1 MMRNKKLALVL
12 LPLLIH
18 TCHVLAST
26 SPALSSAIDS
36 AKIESRADSIKRMMR
51 DGVSLKEVVVSGS
64 SNKDLQMKNA
74 LNVVRANKQF
84 IEENFSGSLMQ
95 TLSRLPGVQAM
106 NVGSGESK
114 PVIRGLGFNRVL
126 VAENGI
132 KHESQQWGDDHG
144 LEVDQYAID
153 QAEVV
158 KGPAALT
165 YGSDAIGGVINLRSN
180 VIPTCRFGGGV
191 NLFARSN
198 NESIGSSLRLMGR
211 NGKFW
216 YKANATW
223 VDYADYQVPADSIE
237 YYSYWIKLK
246 DRRLRNTAGK
256 EMDGSLTLGYAGDGW
271 NSSFRLADVYT
282 KAGFFANA
290 HGLEVRLSDIDYD
303 HSRRDID
310 LPYHTVNHFMVANHT
325 DHSWASGTVEGNFAY
340 QNNRQRELA
349 EPVSHGYMP
358 IPSGT
363 LERSFT
369 KQTFSAQVKAMQQV
383 GERNDNPSSG
393 NGNPSSGNGN
403 EGVHQLQAGLNVEYQ
418 RNRRGGW
425 GFILPDFEQLTF
437 GAFAMDKWNLSDK
450 LSLTAGV
457 RFDHGKVRIHSYHDW
472 YKTPVTSSDSIYVE
486 RSANLERSFN
496 SFTWSVGVN
505 RMMGDWVLKLNVG
518 KSFRMPI
525 AKELGMDGVNYNI
538 FRYEKGNASL
548 KPEESYQVDAGI
560 VFEHGAWSMQLTPYL
575 NYFPNYIYLNP
586 TPQYK
591 EGLQLYYYTQAKV
604 MRWGFEASAS
614 WRILPCLQLDAEGEY
629 LYARQMSGE
638 KKGYTLPFSTPW
650 SGRAE
655 LRYLL
660 PSRGGSRSGDSSST
674 GAYSGGSS
682 SASSG
687 FIALEWQVVG
697 SQNRIVPPEEKT
709 KGHQLLNLSL
719 GKKFKLFH
727 TSQLELTLRAE
738 NLLGQRYYDHT
749 SYYRLIGV
757 PEPGRNFSAM
767 ISWTF

>member
-1 MMRNKKLALVL
+1 MMKNKKLVYIV
-12 LPLLIH
+12 LPLFINLFH
-18 TCHVLAST
+18 
-26 SPALSSAIDS
+26 ALTAS
-36 AKIESRADSIKRMMR
+36 AKAMSLPKDSVSISAQADSVKRMMR

-64 SNKDLQMKNA
+64 SNKEIQMKSA
-74 LNVVRANKQF
+74 LNVVRANQKF

-132 KHESQQWGDDHG
+132 KHEGQQWGDDHG
-144 LEVDQYAID
+144 LEIDQYAID
-153 QAEVV
+153 QAEVI
-158 KGPAALT
+158 KGPASLT
-165 YGSDAIGGVINLRSN
+165 YGSDAIGGVINLKSN
-180 VIPTCRFGGGV
+180 TMPLKKFAGQV
-191 NLFARSN
+191 NLFGRTN
-198 NESIGSSLRLMGR
+198 NESIGSSVRLTGR

-223 VDYADYQVPADSIE
+223 MDYADYKVPADSIE

-246 DRRLRNTAGK
+246 DQRLRNTAGR
-256 EMDGSLTLGYAGDGW
+256 EMDGNLMLGYAGDRW
-271 NSSFRLADVYT
+271 NTSFRIADVNA

-303 HSRRDID
+303 SSRRDID
-310 LPYHTVNHFMVANHT
+310 LPYHTVNHFWVSNHT
-325 DHSWASGTVEGNFAY
+325 DWNWADGMLESNFAY

-358 IPSGT
+358 IPTNT

-369 KQTFSAQVKAMQQV
+369 KQTFSANVKAMQQMGKHDLQV
-383 GERNDNPSSG
+383 GG
-393 NGNPSSGNGN
+393 
-403 EGVHQLQAGLNVEYQ
+403 NVEYQ
-418 RNRRGGW
+418 RNRQGGW

-437 GAFAMDKWNLSDK
+437 GVFAMDKWNLSDK
-450 LSLTAGV
+450 LSLTAGA
-457 RFDHGKVRIHSYHDW
+457 RFDRGSVRIHSYHDW
-472 YKTPVTSSDSIYVE
+472 YKTPLKASTFDSPMNGTVLQGDSTYME
-486 RSANLERSFN
+486 RSANLRRSYN

-505 RMMGDWVLKLNVG
+505 RMLGDWVLKLNVG

-538 FRYEKGNASL
+538 FRYEKGNTSL

-560 VFEHGAWSMQLTPYL
+560 VCEKGVLSMQLTPYL

-604 MRWGFEASAS
+604 LRWGFEASVS
-614 WRILPCLQLDAEGEY
+614 WKILPYLKLDADGEY
-629 LYARQMSGE
+629 LYARQLSGE
-638 KKGYTLPFSTPW
+638 KKGYGLPFSTPW
-650 SGRAE
+650 SARAE

-660 PSRGGSRSGDSSST
+660 P
-674 GAYSGGSS
+674 AQNP
-682 SASSG
+682 AKSG
-687 FIALEWQVVG
+687 FVALEWQVVG
-697 SQNRIVPPEEKT
+697 TQDIIVPPEEKT
-709 KGHQLLNLSL
+709 KGHQLLNASI
-719 GKKFKLFH
+719 GKKFKLGEN
-727 TSQLELTLRAE
+727 QLEITLRGE
-738 NLLGQRYYDHT
+738 NLLGKRYYDHT
-749 SYYRLIGV
+749 SYYRLMGV

-767 ISWTF
+767 VSWNF

>member
-1 MMRNKKLALVL
+1 MMKNKKLIYIV
-12 LPLLIH
+12 LPLFINLFH
-18 TCHVLAST
+18 
-26 SPALSSAIDS
+26 ALTAS
-36 AKIESRADSIKRMMR
+36 AKAMSLPKDSVRISAQADSVKRMMR

-64 SNKDLQMKNA
+64 SNKEIQMKSA
-74 LNVVRANKQF
+74 LNVVRANKKF

-132 KHESQQWGDDHG
+132 KHEGQQWGDDHG
-144 LEVDQYAID
+144 LEIDQYAID
-153 QAEVV
+153 QAEVI
-158 KGPAALT
+158 KGPASLT
-165 YGSDAIGGVINLRSN
+165 YGSDAIGGVINLKSN
-180 VIPTCRFGGGV
+180 TMPLKKFAGQV
-191 NLFARSN
+191 NLFGRTN
-198 NESIGSSLRLMGR
+198 NESIGSSVRLTGR

-223 VDYADYQVPADSIE
+223 MDYADYKVPADSIE

-246 DRRLRNTAGK
+246 DQRLRNTAGR
-256 EMDGSLTLGYAGDGW
+256 EMDGNLMLGYAGDRW
-271 NSSFRLADVYT
+271 NTSFRIADVNA

-303 HSRRDID
+303 SSRRDID
-310 LPYHTVNHFMVANHT
+310 LPYHTVNHFWVSNHT
-325 DHSWASGTVEGNFAY
+325 DWNWADGMLESNFAY

-358 IPSGT
+358 IPTNT

-369 KQTFSAQVKAMQQV
+369 KQTFSANVKAMQQM
-383 GERNDNPSSG
+383 GKHD
-393 NGNPSSGNGN
+393 
-403 EGVHQLQAGLNVEYQ
+403 LQAGGNVEYQ
-418 RNRRGGW
+418 RNRQGGW

-437 GAFAMDKWNLSDK
+437 GVFAMDKWNLSDK
-450 LSLTAGV
+450 LSLTAGA
-457 RFDHGKVRIHSYHDW
+457 RFDRGSVRIHSYHDW
-472 YKTPVTSSDSIYVE
+472 YKTPLKASTSDSPMDGTVLQGTVQQGDSTYME
-486 RSANLERSFN
+486 RSANLRRSYN

-505 RMMGDWVLKLNVG
+505 RMLGDWVLKLNVG

-538 FRYEKGNASL
+538 FRYEKGNTSL

-560 VFEHGAWSMQLTPYL
+560 VCEKGVLSMQLTPYL

-604 MRWGFEASAS
+604 LRWGFEASVS
-614 WRILPCLQLDAEGEY
+614 WKILPYLKLDADGEY
-629 LYARQMSGE
+629 LYARQLSGE
-638 KKGYTLPFSTPW
+638 KKGYGLPFSTPW
-650 SGRAE
+650 SARAE

-660 PSRGGSRSGDSSST
+660 PAQNPDK
-674 GAYSGGSS
+674 
-682 SASSG
+682 SG
-687 FIALEWQVVG
+687 FVALEWQVVG
-697 SQNRIVPPEEKT
+697 TQDIIVPPEEKT
-709 KGHQLLNLSL
+709 KGHQLLNASI
-719 GKKFKLFH
+719 GKKFKLGEN
-727 TSQLELTLRAE
+727 QLEITLRGE
-738 NLLGQRYYDHT
+738 NLLGKRYYDHT
-749 SYYRLIGV
+749 SYYRLMGV

-767 ISWTF
+767 VSWNF

>member
-1 MMRNKKLALVL
+1 MMKNKKLVYIVLSLFINLFHAL
-12 LPLLIH
+12 
-18 TCHVLAST
+18 TA
-26 SPALSSAIDS
+26 S
-36 AKIESRADSIKRMMR
+36 AKAMSLPKDSVRISAQADSVKRMMR

-64 SNKDLQMKNA
+64 SNKEIQMKSA
-74 LNVVRANKQF
+74 LNVMRANQKF

-132 KHESQQWGDDHG
+132 KHEGQQWGDDHG
-144 LEVDQYAID
+144 LEIDQYAID
-153 QAEVV
+153 QAEVI
-158 KGPAALT
+158 KGPASLT
-165 YGSDAIGGVINLRSN
+165 YGSDAIGGVINLKSN
-180 VIPTCRFGGGV
+180 TMPLKKFAGQV
-191 NLFARSN
+191 NLFGRTN
-198 NESIGSSLRLMGR
+198 NESIGSSVRLTGR

-223 VDYADYQVPADSIE
+223 MDYADYKVPADSIE

-246 DRRLRNTAGK
+246 DQRLRNTAGR
-256 EMDGSLTLGYAGDGW
+256 EMDGNLMLGYAGDRW
-271 NSSFRLADVYT
+271 NTSFRIADVNA

-303 HSRRDID
+303 SSRRDID
-310 LPYHTVNHFMVANHT
+310 LPYHTVNHFWVSNHT
-325 DHSWASGTVEGNFAY
+325 DWNWADGILEGNFVY

-358 IPSGT
+358 IPTNT

-369 KQTFSAQVKAMQQV
+369 KQTFSANVKVMQQM
-383 GERNDNPSSG
+383 GKHD
-393 NGNPSSGNGN
+393 
-403 EGVHQLQAGLNVEYQ
+403 LQAGGNVEYQ
-418 RNRRGGW
+418 RNRQGGW

-437 GAFAMDKWNLSDK
+437 GVFAMDKWNLSDK
-450 LSLTAGV
+450 LSLTAGA
-457 RFDHGKVRIHSYHDW
+457 RFDRGSVGIHSYHDW
-472 YKTPVTSSDSIYVE
+472 YKTPLKASTSDSPMNGTVLQGTVQQGDSTYME
-486 RSANLERSFN
+486 RSANLRRSYN

-505 RMMGDWVLKLNVG
+505 RMLGDWVLKLNVG
-518 KSFRMPI
+518 KSFRIPI

-538 FRYEKGNASL
+538 FRYEKGNTSL

-560 VFEHGAWSMQLTPYL
+560 VCEKGVLSMQLTPYL

-604 MRWGFEASAS
+604 LRWGFEASVS
-614 WRILPCLQLDAEGEY
+614 WKILPYLKLNADGEY
-629 LYARQMSGE
+629 LYARQLSGE
-638 KKGYTLPFSTPW
+638 KKGYGLPFSTPW
-650 SGRAE
+650 SARAE

-660 PSRGGSRSGDSSST
+660 P
-674 GAYSGGSS
+674 AQNP
-682 SASSG
+682 AKSG
-687 FIALEWQVVG
+687 FVALEWQVVG
-697 SQNRIVPPEEKT
+697 TQDIIVPPEEKT
-709 KGHQLLNLSL
+709 KGHQLLNASI
-719 GKKFKLFH
+719 GKKFKLGEN
-727 TSQLELTLRAE
+727 QLEITLRGE
-738 NLLGQRYYDHT
+738 NLLGKRYYDHT
-749 SYYRLIGV
+749 SYYRLMGV

-767 ISWTF
+767 VSWNF

>member
-1 MMRNKKLALVL
+1 MMKNKKLVYIV
-12 LPLLIH
+12 LPLFINLFH
-18 TCHVLAST
+18 
-26 SPALSSAIDS
+26 ALTAS
-36 AKIESRADSIKRMMR
+36 AKAMSLPKDSVRISAQADSVKRMMR

-64 SNKDLQMKNA
+64 SNKEIQMKSA
-74 LNVVRANKQF
+74 LNVVRANQKF

-132 KHESQQWGDDHG
+132 KHEGQQWGDDHG
-144 LEVDQYAID
+144 LEIDQYAID
-153 QAEVV
+153 QAEVI
-158 KGPAALT
+158 KGPASLT
-165 YGSDAIGGVINLRSN
+165 YGSDAIGGVINLKSN
-180 VIPTCRFGGGV
+180 TMPLKKFAGQVNIFG
-191 NLFARSN
+191 RTN
-198 NESIGSSLRLMGR
+198 NESIGSSVRLTGR

-223 VDYADYQVPADSIE
+223 MDYADYKVPADSIE

-246 DRRLRNTAGK
+246 DQRLRNTAGR
-256 EMDGSLTLGYAGDGW
+256 EMDGNLMLGYAGDRW
-271 NSSFRLADVYT
+271 NTSFRIADVNA

-303 HSRRDID
+303 SSRRDID
-310 LPYHTVNHFMVANHT
+310 LPYHTVNHFWLSNHT
-325 DHSWASGTVEGNFAY
+325 DWNWADGMLEGNFAY

-358 IPSGT
+358 IPTNT

-369 KQTFSAQVKAMQQV
+369 KQTFSANVKVMQQM
-383 GERNDNPSSG
+383 GKHD
-393 NGNPSSGNGN
+393 
-403 EGVHQLQAGLNVEYQ
+403 LQAGGNVEYQ
-418 RNRRGGW
+418 RNRQGGW

-437 GAFAMDKWNLSDK
+437 GVFTMDKWNLSDK
-450 LSLTAGV
+450 LSLTAGA
-457 RFDHGKVRIHSYHDW
+457 RFDRGSVRIHSYHDW
-472 YKTPVTSSDSIYVE
+472 YKTPLKASTSDSPMDGTVLQGTVQQGDSTYME
-486 RSANLERSFN
+486 RSANLRRSYN

-505 RMMGDWVLKLNVG
+505 RMLGDWVLKLNVG
-518 KSFRMPI
+518 KSFRIPI

-538 FRYEKGNASL
+538 FRYEKGNTSL

-560 VFEHGAWSMQLTPYL
+560 VCEKGVLSMQLTPYL

-604 MRWGFEASAS
+604 LRWGFETSVS
-614 WRILPCLQLDAEGEY
+614 WKILPYLKLDADGEY
-629 LYARQMSGE
+629 LYARQLSGE
-638 KKGYTLPFSTPW
+638 KKGYGLPFSTPW
-650 SGRAE
+650 SARAE

-660 PSRGGSRSGDSSST
+660 P
-674 GAYSGGSS
+674 AQNP
-682 SASSG
+682 AKSG
-687 FIALEWQVVG
+687 FVALEWQVVG
-697 SQNRIVPPEEKT
+697 TQDIIVPPEEKT
-709 KGHQLLNLSL
+709 KGHQLLNASI
-719 GKKFKLFH
+719 GKKFKLGEN
-727 TSQLELTLRAE
+727 QLEITLRGE
-738 NLLGQRYYDHT
+738 NLLGKRYYDHT
-749 SYYRLIGV
+749 SYYRLMGV

-767 ISWTF
+767 VSRNF

>member
-1 MMRNKKLALVL
+1 MMKNKKLVYIVLSLFINLFHAL
-12 LPLLIH
+12 
-18 TCHVLAST
+18 TA
-26 SPALSSAIDS
+26 S
-36 AKIESRADSIKRMMR
+36 AKAMSLPKDSVRISAQADSVKRMMR

-64 SNKDLQMKNA
+64 SNKEIQMKSA
-74 LNVVRANKQF
+74 LNVVRANQKF

-132 KHESQQWGDDHG
+132 KHEGQQWGDDHG
-144 LEVDQYAID
+144 LEIDQYAID
-153 QAEVV
+153 QAEVI
-158 KGPAALT
+158 KGPASLT
-165 YGSDAIGGVINLRSN
+165 YGSDAIGGVINLKSN
-180 VIPTCRFGGGV
+180 TMPLKKFAGQVNIFG
-191 NLFARSN
+191 RTN
-198 NESIGSSLRLMGR
+198 NESIGSSVRLTGR

-223 VDYADYQVPADSIE
+223 MDYADYKVPADSIE

-246 DRRLRNTAGK
+246 DQRLRNTAGR
-256 EMDGSLTLGYAGDGW
+256 EMDGNLMLGYAGNRW
-271 NSSFRLADVYT
+271 NTSFRIADVNA

-303 HSRRDID
+303 SSRRDID
-310 LPYHTVNHFMVANHT
+310 LPYHTVNHFWVSNHT
-325 DHSWASGTVEGNFAY
+325 DWNWADGMLESNFAY

-358 IPSGT
+358 IPTNT

-369 KQTFSAQVKAMQQV
+369 KQTFSTNVKAMLQM
-383 GERNDNPSSG
+383 GKHD
-393 NGNPSSGNGN
+393 
-403 EGVHQLQAGLNVEYQ
+403 LQAGGNVEYQ
-418 RNRRGGW
+418 RNRQGGW

-437 GAFAMDKWNLSDK
+437 GVFAMDKWNLSDK
-450 LSLTAGV
+450 LSLTAGA
-457 RFDHGKVRIHSYHDW
+457 RFDRGSVRIHSYHDW
-472 YKTPVTSSDSIYVE
+472 YKTPLKASTSDSPMDGTVLQGTLQQGDSTYME
-486 RSANLERSFN
+486 RSANLRRSYN

-505 RMMGDWVLKLNVG
+505 RMLGHWVLKLNVG
-518 KSFRMPI
+518 KSFRIPI

-538 FRYEKGNASL
+538 FRYEKGNTSL

-560 VFEHGAWSMQLTPYL
+560 VCEKGVLSMQLTPYL

-604 MRWGFEASAS
+604 LRWGFEASVS
-614 WRILPCLQLDAEGEY
+614 WKILPYLKLDADGEY
-629 LYARQMSGE
+629 LYARQLSGE
-638 KKGYTLPFSTPW
+638 KKGYGLPFSTPW
-650 SGRAE
+650 SARAE

-660 PSRGGSRSGDSSST
+660 P
-674 GAYSGGSS
+674 AQNP
-682 SASSG
+682 AKSG
-687 FIALEWQVVG
+687 FVALEWQVVG
-697 SQNRIVPPEEKT
+697 TQDIIVPPEEKT
-709 KGHQLLNLSL
+709 KGHQLLNASI
-719 GKKFKLFH
+719 GKKFKLGEN
-727 TSQLELTLRAE
+727 QLEITLRGE
-738 NLLGQRYYDHT
+738 NLLGKRYYDHT
-749 SYYRLIGV
+749 SYYRLMGV

-767 ISWTF
+767 VSWNF

>member
-1 MMRNKKLALVL
+1 MMKNKKLVYIV
-12 LPLLIH
+12 LPLFINLFH
-18 TCHVLAST
+18 
-26 SPALSSAIDS
+26 ALTAS
-36 AKIESRADSIKRMMR
+36 AKAMSLPKDSVRISAQADSVKRMMR

-64 SNKDLQMKNA
+64 SNKEIQMKSA
-74 LNVVRANKQF
+74 LNVVRANQKF

-132 KHESQQWGDDHG
+132 KHEGQQWGDDHG
-144 LEVDQYAID
+144 LEIDQYAID
-153 QAEVV
+153 QAEVI
-158 KGPAALT
+158 KGPASLT
-165 YGSDAIGGVINLRSN
+165 YGSDAIGGVINLKSN
-180 VIPTCRFGGGV
+180 TMPLKKFAGQV
-191 NLFARSN
+191 NLFGRTN
-198 NESIGSSLRLMGR
+198 NESIGSSVRLTGR

-223 VDYADYQVPADSIE
+223 MDYADYKVPADSIE

-246 DRRLRNTAGK
+246 DQRLRNTAGR
-256 EMDGSLTLGYAGDGW
+256 EMDGNLMLGYAGDRW
-271 NSSFRLADVYT
+271 NTSFRIADVNA

-303 HSRRDID
+303 SSRRDID
-310 LPYHTVNHFMVANHT
+310 LPYHTVNHFWVSNHT
-325 DHSWASGTVEGNFAY
+325 DWNWADGMLEGNFAY

-358 IPSGT
+358 IPTNT

-369 KQTFSAQVKAMQQV
+369 KQTFSANVKAMQQM
-383 GERNDNPSSG
+383 GKHN
-393 NGNPSSGNGN
+393 
-403 EGVHQLQAGLNVEYQ
+403 LQAGGNVEYQ
-418 RNRRGGW
+418 RNRQGGW

-437 GAFAMDKWNLSDK
+437 DVFAMDKWNLSDK
-450 LSLTAGV
+450 LSLIAGA
-457 RFDHGKVRIHSYHDW
+457 RFDRGSVRIHSYHDW
-472 YKTPVTSSDSIYVE
+472 YKTPLKASTSDSPMNGTVLQGTLQQGDSTYME
-486 RSANLERSFN
+486 RSANLRRSYN

-505 RMMGDWVLKLNVG
+505 RMLGDWVLKLNVG

-538 FRYEKGNASL
+538 FRYEKGNTCL
-548 KPEESYQVDAGI
+548 KPEESYQVDVGI
-560 VFEHGAWSMQLTPYL
+560 VCEKGVLSMQLTPYL

-604 MRWGFEASAS
+604 LRWGFEASVS
-614 WRILPCLQLDAEGEY
+614 WKILPYLKLNADGEY
-629 LYARQMSGE
+629 LYARQLSGE
-638 KKGYTLPFSTPW
+638 KKGYGLPFSTPW
-650 SGRAE
+650 SARAE

-660 PSRGGSRSGDSSST
+660 P
-674 GAYSGGSS
+674 AQNP
-682 SASSG
+682 AKSG
-687 FIALEWQVVG
+687 FVALEWQVVG
-697 SQNRIVPPEEKT
+697 TQDIIVPPEEKT
-709 KGHQLLNLSL
+709 KGHQLLNASI
-719 GKKFKLFH
+719 GKKFKLGENL
-727 TSQLELTLRAE
+727 LEITLRGE
-738 NLLGQRYYDHT
+738 NLLGKRYYDHT
-749 SYYRLIGV
+749 SYYRLMGV

-767 ISWTF
+767 VSWNF

>member
-1 MMRNKKLALVL
+1 MMKNKKLVYIV
-12 LPLLIH
+12 LPLFINLFH
-18 TCHVLAST
+18 ALTASVKAM
-26 SPALSSAIDS
+26 SLPKDSVRISAQ
-36 AKIESRADSIKRMMR
+36 ADSVKRMMR

-64 SNKDLQMKNA
+64 SNKEIQMKSP
-74 LNVVRANKQF
+74 LNVVRANQKF

-132 KHESQQWGDDHG
+132 KHEGQQWGDDHG
-144 LEVDQYAID
+144 LEIDQYAID
-153 QAEVV
+153 QAEVI
-158 KGPAALT
+158 KGPASLT
-165 YGSDAIGGVINLRSN
+165 YGSEAIGGVINLKSN
-180 VIPTCRFGGGV
+180 TMPLKKFAGQV
-191 NLFARSN
+191 NLFGRTN
-198 NESIGSSLRLMGR
+198 NESIGSSVRLTGR

-223 VDYADYQVPADSIE
+223 MDYADYKVPADSIE

-246 DRRLRNTAGK
+246 DQRLRNTAGR
-256 EMDGSLTLGYAGDGW
+256 EMDGNLMLGYAGDRW
-271 NSSFRLADVYT
+271 NTSFRIADVNA

-303 HSRRDID
+303 SSRRDID
-310 LPYHTVNHFMVANHT
+310 LPYHTVNHFWVSNHT
-325 DHSWASGTVEGNFAY
+325 DWNWADGMLEGNFAY

-358 IPSGT
+358 IPTNT

-369 KQTFSAQVKAMQQV
+369 KQTFSANVKAMQQMGKHDLQV
-383 GERNDNPSSG
+383 GG
-393 NGNPSSGNGN
+393 
-403 EGVHQLQAGLNVEYQ
+403 NVEYQ
-418 RNRRGGW
+418 RNRQGGW

-437 GAFAMDKWNLSDK
+437 GVFAMDKWNLSDK
-450 LSLTAGV
+450 LSLTAGA
-457 RFDHGKVRIHSYHDW
+457 RFDRGSVRIHSYHDW
-472 YKTPVTSSDSIYVE
+472 YKTPLKASTFDSPMNGTVLQGTVQQGDSTYME
-486 RSANLERSFN
+486 RSANLRCSYN

-505 RMMGDWVLKLNVG
+505 RMLGDWVLKLNVG

-538 FRYEKGNASL
+538 FRYEKGNTSL

-560 VFEHGAWSMQLTPYL
+560 VCEKGVLSMQLTPYL

-604 MRWGFEASAS
+604 LRWGFEASVS
-614 WRILPCLQLDAEGEY
+614 WKILPYLKLDADGEY
-629 LYARQMSGE
+629 LYARQLSGE
-638 KKGYTLPFSTPW
+638 KKGYGLPFSTPW
-650 SGRAE
+650 SARAE

-660 PSRGGSRSGDSSST
+660 P
-674 GAYSGGSS
+674 AQNP
-682 SASSG
+682 AKSG
-687 FIALEWQVVG
+687 FVTLEWQVVG
-697 SQNRIVPPEEKT
+697 TQDIIVPPEEKT
-709 KGHQLLNLSL
+709 KGHQLLNASI
-719 GKKFKLFH
+719 GKKFKLGEN
-727 TSQLELTLRAE
+727 QLEITLRGE
-738 NLLGQRYYDHT
+738 NLLGKRYYDHT
-749 SYYRLIGV
+749 SYYRLMGV

-767 ISWTF
+767 VSWNF

>member
-1 MMRNKKLALVL
+1 MMKNKKLVYIV
-12 LPLLIH
+12 LPLFINLFH
-18 TCHVLAST
+18 
-26 SPALSSAIDS
+26 ALTAS
-36 AKIESRADSIKRMMR
+36 AKAMSLHKDSVRISAQADSVKRMMR

-64 SNKDLQMKNA
+64 SNKEIQMKSA
-74 LNVVRANKQF
+74 LNVVRANQKF

-132 KHESQQWGDDHG
+132 KHEGQQWGDDHG
-144 LEVDQYAID
+144 LEIDQYAID
-153 QAEVV
+153 QAEVI
-158 KGPAALT
+158 KGPASLT
-165 YGSDAIGGVINLRSN
+165 YGSDAIGGVINLKSN
-180 VIPTCRFGGGV
+180 TMPLKKFAGQV
-191 NLFARSN
+191 NLFGRTN
-198 NESIGSSLRLMGR
+198 NESIGSSVRLTGR

-223 VDYADYQVPADSIE
+223 MDYADYKVPADSIE

-246 DRRLRNTAGK
+246 DQRLRNTAGR
-256 EMDGSLTLGYAGDGW
+256 EMDGNLMLGYAGDRW
-271 NSSFRLADVYT
+271 NTSFRIADVNA

-303 HSRRDID
+303 SSRRDID
-310 LPYHTVNHFMVANHT
+310 LPYHTVNHFWVSNHT
-325 DHSWASGTVEGNFAY
+325 DWNWADGMLEGNFAY

-358 IPSGT
+358 IPTNT

-369 KQTFSAQVKAMQQV
+369 KQTFSANVKAMQQM
-383 GERNDNPSSG
+383 GKHD
-393 NGNPSSGNGN
+393 
-403 EGVHQLQAGLNVEYQ
+403 LQAGGNVEYQ
-418 RNRRGGW
+418 RNRQGGW

-437 GAFAMDKWNLSDK
+437 GVFAMDKWNLSDK

-457 RFDHGKVRIHSYHDW
+457 RFDRGSVRIHSYYDW
-472 YKTPVTSSDSIYVE
+472 YKTPLKASTSDSPMDGTVLQGTVQQGDSTYME
-486 RSANLERSFN
+486 RSANLRRSYN

-505 RMMGDWVLKLNVG
+505 RMLGDWVLKLNVG

-538 FRYEKGNASL
+538 FRYEKGNTSL

-560 VFEHGAWSMQLTPYL
+560 VCEKGVLSMQLTPYL

-604 MRWGFEASAS
+604 LRWGFEASVS
-614 WRILPCLQLDAEGEY
+614 WKILPYLKLDADGEY
-629 LYARQMSGE
+629 LYARQLSGE
-638 KKGYTLPFSTPW
+638 KKGYGLPFSTPW
-650 SGRAE
+650 SARAE

-660 PSRGGSRSGDSSST
+660 PT
-674 GAYSGGSS
+674 QNPAK
-682 SASSG
+682 SG
-687 FIALEWQVVG
+687 FVALEWQVVG
-697 SQNRIVPPEEKT
+697 TQDIIVPPEEKT
-709 KGHQLLNLSL
+709 KGHQLLNASI
-719 GKKFKLFH
+719 GKKFKLGEN
-727 TSQLELTLRAE
+727 QLEITLRGE
-738 NLLGQRYYDHT
+738 NLLSKRYYDHT
-749 SYYRLIGV
+749 SYYRLMGV

-767 ISWTF
+767 VSWNF

>member
-1 MMRNKKLALVL
+1 MMKNKKLVYIV
-12 LPLLIH
+12 LPLFINLFH
-18 TCHVLAST
+18 
-26 SPALSSAIDS
+26 ALTAS
-36 AKIESRADSIKRMMR
+36 AKAMSLPKDSVRISAQADSVKRMMR
-51 DGVSLKEVVVSGS
+51 DGISLKEVVVSGS
-64 SNKDLQMKNA
+64 SNKEIQMKSA
-74 LNVVRANKQF
+74 LNVVRANQKF

-132 KHESQQWGDDHG
+132 KHEGQQWGDDHG
-144 LEVDQYAID
+144 LEIDQYAID
-153 QAEVV
+153 QAEII
-158 KGPAALT
+158 KGPASLT
-165 YGSDAIGGVINLRSN
+165 YGSDAICGVINLKSN
-180 VIPTCRFGGGV
+180 TMPLKKFAGQV
-191 NLFARSN
+191 NLFGRTN
-198 NESIGSSLRLMGR
+198 NESIGSSVRLTGR

-223 VDYADYQVPADSIE
+223 MDYADYKVPADSIE

-246 DRRLRNTAGK
+246 DQRLRNTAGR
-256 EMDGSLTLGYAGDGW
+256 EMDGNLMLGYAGDRW
-271 NSSFRLADVYT
+271 NTSFRIADVNA

-303 HSRRDID
+303 SSRRDID
-310 LPYHTVNHFMVANHT
+310 LPYHTVNHFWVSNHT
-325 DHSWASGTVEGNFAY
+325 DWNWADGILEGNFAY

-358 IPSGT
+358 IPTNT

-369 KQTFSAQVKAMQQV
+369 KQTFSANVKAMQQM
-383 GERNDNPSSG
+383 GKHD
-393 NGNPSSGNGN
+393 
-403 EGVHQLQAGLNVEYQ
+403 LQAGGNVEYQ
-418 RNRRGGW
+418 RNRHGGW

-437 GAFAMDKWNLSDK
+437 GVFAMDKWNLSDK

-457 RFDHGKVRIHSYHDW
+457 RFDRGSVRIHSYHDW
-472 YKTPVTSSDSIYVE
+472 YKTPLKASTSDSPMDGTVLQGTVQQGDSTYME
-486 RSANLERSFN
+486 RSANLRRSYN

-505 RMMGDWVLKLNVG
+505 RMLGDWVLKLNVG

-538 FRYEKGNASL
+538 FRYEKGNTSL

-560 VFEHGAWSMQLTPYL
+560 VCEKGVLSMQLTPYL

-604 MRWGFEASAS
+604 LRWGFEASVS
-614 WRILPCLQLDAEGEY
+614 WKILPYLKLDADGEY
-629 LYARQMSGE
+629 LYARQLSGE
-638 KKGYTLPFSTPW
+638 KKGYGLPFSTPW
-650 SGRAE
+650 SARAE

-660 PSRGGSRSGDSSST
+660 P
-674 GAYSGGSS
+674 AQNP
-682 SASSG
+682 AKSG
-687 FIALEWQVVG
+687 FVALEWQVVG
-697 SQNRIVPPEEKT
+697 TQDIIVPPEEKT
-709 KGHQLLNLSL
+709 KGHQLLNASI
-719 GKKFKLFH
+719 GKKFKLGEN
-727 TSQLELTLRAE
+727 QLEITLRGE
-738 NLLGQRYYDHT
+738 NLLGKRYYDHT
-749 SYYRLIGV
+749 SYYRLMGV

-767 ISWTF
+767 VSWNF

>member
-1 MMRNKKLALVL
+1 M
-12 LPLLIH
+12 LPLFINLFH
-18 TCHVLAST
+18 
-26 SPALSSAIDS
+26 ALTAS
-36 AKIESRADSIKRMMR
+36 AKAMSLPKDSVRISAQADSVKRMMR

-64 SNKDLQMKNA
+64 SNKEIQMKSA
-74 LNVVRANKQF
+74 LNVVRANQKF

-132 KHESQQWGDDHG
+132 KHEGQQWGDDHG
-144 LEVDQYAID
+144 LEIDQYAID
-153 QAEVV
+153 QAEVI
-158 KGPAALT
+158 KGPASLT
-165 YGSDAIGGVINLRSN
+165 YGSDAIGGVINLKSN
-180 VIPTCRFGGGV
+180 TMPLKKFAGQV
-191 NLFARSN
+191 NLFGRTN
-198 NESIGSSLRLMGR
+198 NESIGSSVRLTGR

-223 VDYADYQVPADSIE
+223 MDYADYKVPADSIE

-246 DRRLRNTAGK
+246 DQRLRNTAGR
-256 EMDGSLTLGYAGDGW
+256 EMDGNLMLGYAGDRW
-271 NSSFRLADVYT
+271 NTSFRIADVNA

-303 HSRRDID
+303 SSRRDID
-310 LPYHTVNHFMVANHT
+310 LPYHTVNHFWVSNHT
-325 DHSWASGTVEGNFAY
+325 DWNWADGMLEGNFAY

-358 IPSGT
+358 IPTNT

-369 KQTFSAQVKAMQQV
+369 KQTFSANVKAMQQM
-383 GERNDNPSSG
+383 GKHD
-393 NGNPSSGNGN
+393 
-403 EGVHQLQAGLNVEYQ
+403 LQAGGNVEYQ
-418 RNRRGGW
+418 RNRQGGW

-437 GAFAMDKWNLSDK
+437 GVFAMDKWNLSDK
-450 LSLTAGV
+450 LSLTAGA
-457 RFDHGKVRIHSYHDW
+457 RFDRGSVRIHSYHDW
-472 YKTPVTSSDSIYVE
+472 YKTPLKASTSDSPMNGTVLQGTVQQGDSTYME
-486 RSANLERSFN
+486 RSANLRRSYN

-505 RMMGDWVLKLNVG
+505 RMLGDWVLKLNVG

-538 FRYEKGNASL
+538 FRYEKGNTCL

-560 VFEHGAWSMQLTPYL
+560 VCEKGVLSMQLTPYL

-604 MRWGFEASAS
+604 LRWGFEASVS
-614 WRILPCLQLDAEGEY
+614 WKILPYLKLDADGEY
-629 LYARQMSGE
+629 LYARQLSGE
-638 KKGYTLPFSTPW
+638 KKGYGLPFSTPW
-650 SGRAE
+650 SARAE

-660 PSRGGSRSGDSSST
+660 LAQNP
-674 GAYSGGSS
+674 AK
-682 SASSG
+682 SG
-687 FIALEWQVVG
+687 FVALEWQVVG
-697 SQNRIVPPEEKT
+697 TQDIIVPPEEKT
-709 KGHQLLNLSL
+709 KGHQLLNASI
-719 GKKFKLFH
+719 GKKFKLGEN
-727 TSQLELTLRAE
+727 QLEITLRGE
-738 NLLGQRYYDHT
+738 NLLGKRYYDHT
-749 SYYRLIGV
+749 SYYRLMGV

-767 ISWTF
+767 VSWNF

>member
-1 MMRNKKLALVL
+1 MMKNKKLVYIV
-12 LPLLIH
+12 LPLFINLFH
-18 TCHVLAST
+18 
-26 SPALSSAIDS
+26 ALTAS
-36 AKIESRADSIKRMMR
+36 AKTMSLPKDSVRISAQADSVKRMMR

-64 SNKDLQMKNA
+64 SNKEIQMKSA
-74 LNVVRANKQF
+74 LNVVRANQKF

-132 KHESQQWGDDHG
+132 KHEGQQWGDDHG
-144 LEVDQYAID
+144 LEIDQYAID
-153 QAEVV
+153 QAEVI
-158 KGPAALT
+158 KGPASLT
-165 YGSDAIGGVINLRSN
+165 YGSDAIGGVINLKSN
-180 VIPTCRFGGGV
+180 TMPLKKFAGQV
-191 NLFARSN
+191 NLFGRTN
-198 NESIGSSLRLMGR
+198 NESIGSSVRLTGR

-223 VDYADYQVPADSIE
+223 MDYADYKVPADSIE

-246 DRRLRNTAGK
+246 DQRLRNTAGR
-256 EMDGSLTLGYAGDGW
+256 EMDGNLMLGYAGDRW
-271 NSSFRLADVYT
+271 TTSFRIADVNA

-303 HSRRDID
+303 SSRRDID
-310 LPYHTVNHFMVANHT
+310 LPYHTVNHFWVSNHT
-325 DHSWASGTVEGNFAY
+325 DWNWADGMLESNFAY

-358 IPSGT
+358 IPTNT

-369 KQTFSAQVKAMQQV
+369 KQTFSTNVKAMLQM
-383 GERNDNPSSG
+383 GKHD
-393 NGNPSSGNGN
+393 
-403 EGVHQLQAGLNVEYQ
+403 LQAGGNVEYQ
-418 RNRRGGW
+418 RNRQGGW

-437 GAFAMDKWNLSDK
+437 GVFAMDKWNLSDK
-450 LSLTAGV
+450 LSLTAGA
-457 RFDHGKVRIHSYHDW
+457 RFDRGSVRIHSYHDW
-472 YKTPVTSSDSIYVE
+472 YKTPLKASTSDSPMDGTVLQGTVQQGDSTYME
-486 RSANLERSFN
+486 RSANLRRSYN

-505 RMMGDWVLKLNVG
+505 RMLGDWVLKLNVG
-518 KSFRMPI
+518 KSFRIPI

-538 FRYEKGNASL
+538 FRYEKGNTSL

-560 VFEHGAWSMQLTPYL
+560 VCEKGVLSMQLTPYL

-604 MRWGFEASAS
+604 LRWGFEASVS
-614 WRILPCLQLDAEGEY
+614 WKILPYLKLDADGEY
-629 LYARQMSGE
+629 LYARQLSGE
-638 KKGYTLPFSTPW
+638 KKGYGLPFSTPW
-650 SGRAE
+650 SARAE

-660 PSRGGSRSGDSSST
+660 P
-674 GAYSGGSS
+674 AQN
-682 SASSG
+682 SAKSG
-687 FIALEWQVVG
+687 FVALEWQVVG
-697 SQNRIVPPEEKT
+697 TQDIIVPPEEKT
-709 KGHQLLNLSL
+709 KGHQLLNASI
-719 GKKFKLFH
+719 GKKFKLGEN
-727 TSQLELTLRAE
+727 QLEITLRGE
-738 NLLGQRYYDHT
+738 NLLGKRYYDHT
-749 SYYRLIGV
+749 SYYRLMGV

-767 ISWTF
+767 VSWNF

>member
-1 MMRNKKLALVL
+1 MMKNKKLVYIV
-12 LPLLIH
+12 LPLFTNLFH
-18 TCHVLAST
+18 
-26 SPALSSAIDS
+26 ALTAS
-36 AKIESRADSIKRMMR
+36 AKAISLPKDSVRISAQADSVKRMMR

-64 SNKDLQMKNA
+64 SNKEIQMKSA
-74 LNVVRANKQF
+74 LNVVRANQKF

-132 KHESQQWGDDHG
+132 KHEGQQWGDDHG
-144 LEVDQYAID
+144 LEIDQYAID
-153 QAEVV
+153 QAEVI
-158 KGPAALT
+158 KGPASLT
-165 YGSDAIGGVINLRSN
+165 YGSDAIGGVINLKSN
-180 VIPTCRFGGGV
+180 TMPLKKFAGQV
-191 NLFARSN
+191 NLFGRTN
-198 NESIGSSLRLMGR
+198 NESIGSSVRLTGR

-223 VDYADYQVPADSIE
+223 MDYADYKVPADSIE

-246 DRRLRNTAGK
+246 DQRLRNTAGR
-256 EMDGSLTLGYAGDGW
+256 EMDGNLMLGYAGDRW
-271 NSSFRLADVYT
+271 NTSFRIADVNA

-303 HSRRDID
+303 SSRRDID
-310 LPYHTVNHFMVANHT
+310 LPYHTVNHFWVSNHT
-325 DHSWASGTVEGNFAY
+325 DWNWADGMLEGNFAY

-358 IPSGT
+358 IPTNT

-369 KQTFSAQVKAMQQV
+369 KQTFSANVKAMQQM
-383 GERNDNPSSG
+383 GKHN
-393 NGNPSSGNGN
+393 
-403 EGVHQLQAGLNVEYQ
+403 LQAGGNVEYQ
-418 RNRRGGW
+418 RNRQGGW

-437 GAFAMDKWNLSDK
+437 GVFAMDKWNLSDK
-450 LSLTAGV
+450 LSLTAGA
-457 RFDHGKVRIHSYHDW
+457 RFDRGSVRIHSYHDW
-472 YKTPVTSSDSIYVE
+472 YKTPLKASTSDSPMDGTVLQGTLQQGDSTYME
-486 RSANLERSFN
+486 RSANLRRSYN

-505 RMMGDWVLKLNVG
+505 RMLGDWVLKLNVG
-518 KSFRMPI
+518 NSFRMPI

-538 FRYEKGNASL
+538 FRYEKGNTSL

-560 VFEHGAWSMQLTPYL
+560 VCEKGVLSMQLTPYL

-604 MRWGFEASAS
+604 LRWGFEASVS
-614 WRILPCLQLDAEGEY
+614 WKILPYLKLDADGEY
-629 LYARQMSGE
+629 LYARQLSGE
-638 KKGYTLPFSTPW
+638 KKGYGLPFSTPW
-650 SGRAE
+650 SARAE

-660 PSRGGSRSGDSSST
+660 P
-674 GAYSGGSS
+674 AQN
-682 SASSG
+682 SAKSG
-687 FIALEWQVVG
+687 FVALEWQVVG
-697 SQNRIVPPEEKT
+697 TQDIIVPPEEKT
-709 KGHQLLNLSL
+709 KGHQLLNASI
-719 GKKFKLFH
+719 GKKFKLGENL
-727 TSQLELTLRAE
+727 LEITLRGE
-738 NLLGQRYYDHT
+738 NLLGKRYYDHT
-749 SYYRLIGV
+749 SYYRLMGV

-767 ISWTF
+767 VSWNF

>member
-1 MMRNKKLALVL
+1 MMKNKKLVYIV
-12 LPLLIH
+12 LPLFINLFH
-18 TCHVLAST
+18 
-26 SPALSSAIDS
+26 ALTAS
-36 AKIESRADSIKRMMR
+36 AKAMSLPKDSVRISAQADSVKRMMR

-64 SNKDLQMKNA
+64 SNKEIQMKSA
-74 LNVVRANKQF
+74 LNVVRANQKF

-132 KHESQQWGDDHG
+132 KHEGQQWGDDHG
-144 LEVDQYAID
+144 LEIDQYAID
-153 QAEVV
+153 QAEVI
-158 KGPAALT
+158 KGPASLT
-165 YGSDAIGGVINLRSN
+165 YGSDAIGGVINLKSN
-180 VIPTCRFGGGV
+180 TMPLKKFAGQV
-191 NLFARSN
+191 NLFGRTN
-198 NESIGSSLRLMGR
+198 NESIGSSVRLTGR

-223 VDYADYQVPADSIE
+223 MDYADYKVPADSIE

-246 DRRLRNTAGK
+246 DQRLRNTAGR
-256 EMDGSLTLGYAGDGW
+256 EMDGNLMLGYAGDRW
-271 NSSFRLADVYT
+271 NTSFRIADVNA

-303 HSRRDID
+303 SSRRDID
-310 LPYHTVNHFMVANHT
+310 LPYHTVNHFWVSNHT
-325 DHSWASGTVEGNFAY
+325 DWNWADGMLEGNFAY

-358 IPSGT
+358 IPTNT

-369 KQTFSAQVKAMQQV
+369 KQTFSANVKAMQQM
-383 GERNDNPSSG
+383 GKHD
-393 NGNPSSGNGN
+393 
-403 EGVHQLQAGLNVEYQ
+403 LQAGGNVEYQ
-418 RNRRGGW
+418 RNRQGGW

-437 GAFAMDKWNLSDK
+437 GVFAMDKWNLSDK
-450 LSLTAGV
+450 LSLTAGA
-457 RFDHGKVRIHSYHDW
+457 RFDRGSVRIHSYHDW
-472 YKTPVTSSDSIYVE
+472 YKTPLKASTSDSPMDGTVLQGTVQQGDSTYME
-486 RSANLERSFN
+486 RSANLRRSYN

-505 RMMGDWVLKLNVG
+505 RMLGDWVLKLNVG

-538 FRYEKGNASL
+538 FRYEKGNTSL

-560 VFEHGAWSMQLTPYL
+560 VCEKGVLSMQLTPYL

-604 MRWGFEASAS
+604 LRWGFEASVS
-614 WRILPCLQLDAEGEY
+614 WKILPYLKLDADGEY
-629 LYARQMSGE
+629 LYARQLSGE
-638 KKGYTLPFSTPW
+638 KKGYGLPFSTPW
-650 SGRAE
+650 SARAE

-660 PSRGGSRSGDSSST
+660 P
-674 GAYSGGSS
+674 AQN
-682 SASSG
+682 SAKSG
-687 FIALEWQVVG
+687 FVALEWQVVG
-697 SQNRIVPPEEKT
+697 TQDIIVPPEEKT
-709 KGHQLLNLSL
+709 KGHQLLNASI
-719 GKKFKLFH
+719 GKKFKLGEN
-727 TSQLELTLRAE
+727 QLEITLRVE
-738 NLLGQRYYDHT
+738 NLLGKRYYDHT
-749 SYYRLIGV
+749 SYYRLMGV

-767 ISWTF
+767 VSWNF

>member
-1 MMRNKKLALVL
+1 MMKNKKLVYIL
-12 LPLLIH
+12 LPLFINLFH
-18 TCHVLAST
+18 
-26 SPALSSAIDS
+26 ALTAS
-36 AKIESRADSIKRMMR
+36 AKAMSLPKDSVRISAQADSVKRMMR

-64 SNKDLQMKNA
+64 SNKEIQMKSA
-74 LNVVRANKQF
+74 LNVVRANQKF

-132 KHESQQWGDDHG
+132 KHEGQQWGDDHG
-144 LEVDQYAID
+144 LEIDQYAID
-153 QAEVV
+153 QAEVI
-158 KGPAALT
+158 KGPTSLT
-165 YGSDAIGGVINLRSN
+165 YGSDAIGGVINLKSN
-180 VIPTCRFGGGV
+180 TMPLKKFAGQV
-191 NLFARSN
+191 NLFGRTN
-198 NESIGSSLRLMGR
+198 NESIGSSVRLTGR

-223 VDYADYQVPADSIE
+223 MDYADYKVPADSIE

-246 DRRLRNTAGK
+246 DQRLRNTAGR
-256 EMDGSLTLGYAGDGW
+256 EMDGNLMLGYAGDRW
-271 NSSFRLADVYT
+271 TTSFRIADVNA

-303 HSRRDID
+303 SSRRDID
-310 LPYHTVNHFMVANHT
+310 LPYHTVNHFWVSNHT
-325 DHSWASGTVEGNFAY
+325 DWNWADGMLEGNFAY

-358 IPSGT
+358 IPTNT

-369 KQTFSAQVKAMQQV
+369 KQTFSANVKAMQQM
-383 GERNDNPSSG
+383 GKHD
-393 NGNPSSGNGN
+393 
-403 EGVHQLQAGLNVEYQ
+403 LQAGGNVEYQ
-418 RNRRGGW
+418 RNRQGGW

-437 GAFAMDKWNLSDK
+437 GVFAMDKWNLSDK
-450 LSLTAGV
+450 LSLTAGA
-457 RFDHGKVRIHSYHDW
+457 RFDRGSVRIHSYHDW
-472 YKTPVTSSDSIYVE
+472 YKTPLKASTSDSPMDGTVLQGTVQQGDSTYME
-486 RSANLERSFN
+486 RSANLRRSYN

-505 RMMGDWVLKLNVG
+505 RMLGDWVLKLNVG

-538 FRYEKGNASL
+538 FRYEKGNTCL

-560 VFEHGAWSMQLTPYL
+560 VCEKGVLSMQLTPYL

-604 MRWGFEASAS
+604 LRWGFEASVS
-614 WRILPCLQLDAEGEY
+614 WKILPYLKLDADGEY
-629 LYARQMSGE
+629 LYARQLSGE
-638 KKGYTLPFSTPW
+638 KKGYGLPFSTPW
-650 SGRAE
+650 SARAE

-660 PSRGGSRSGDSSST
+660 P
-674 GAYSGGSS
+674 AQN
-682 SASSG
+682 SAKSG
-687 FIALEWQVVG
+687 FVALEWQVVG
-697 SQNRIVPPEEKT
+697 TQDIIVPPEEKT
-709 KGHQLLNLSL
+709 KGHQLLNASI
-719 GKKFKLFH
+719 GKKFKLGEN
-727 TSQLELTLRAE
+727 QLEITLRGE
-738 NLLGQRYYDHT
+738 NLLGKRYYDHT
-749 SYYRLIGV
+749 SYYRLMGV

-767 ISWTF
+767 VSWNF

>member
-1 MMRNKKLALVL
+1 MMKNKKLIYIV
-12 LPLLIH
+12 LPLFINLFH
-18 TCHVLAST
+18 
-26 SPALSSAIDS
+26 ALTAS
-36 AKIESRADSIKRMMR
+36 AKAMSLPKDSVRISAQADSVKRMMR

-64 SNKDLQMKNA
+64 SNKEIQMKSA
-74 LNVVRANKQF
+74 LNVVRANQKF

-132 KHESQQWGDDHG
+132 KHEGQQWGDDHG
-144 LEVDQYAID
+144 LEIDQYAID
-153 QAEVV
+153 QAEVI
-158 KGPAALT
+158 KGPASLT
-165 YGSDAIGGVINLRSN
+165 YGSDAIGGVINLKSN
-180 VIPTCRFGGGV
+180 TMPLKKFAGQV
-191 NLFARSN
+191 NLFGRTN
-198 NESIGSSLRLMGR
+198 NESIGSSVRLTGR

-223 VDYADYQVPADSIE
+223 MDYADYKVPADSIE

-246 DRRLRNTAGK
+246 DQRLRNTAGR
-256 EMDGSLTLGYAGDGW
+256 EMDGNLMLGYAGDRW
-271 NSSFRLADVYT
+271 NTSFRIADVNA

-303 HSRRDID
+303 SSRRDID
-310 LPYHTVNHFMVANHT
+310 LPYHTVNHFWVSNHT
-325 DHSWASGTVEGNFAY
+325 DWNWADGMLESNFAY

-358 IPSGT
+358 IPTNT

-369 KQTFSAQVKAMQQV
+369 KQTFSANVKAMQQM
-383 GERNDNPSSG
+383 GKHD
-393 NGNPSSGNGN
+393 
-403 EGVHQLQAGLNVEYQ
+403 LQAGGNVEYQ
-418 RNRRGGW
+418 RNRQGGW

-437 GAFAMDKWNLSDK
+437 GVFAMDKWNLSDK
-450 LSLTAGV
+450 LSLTAGA
-457 RFDHGKVRIHSYHDW
+457 RFDRGSVRIHSYHDW
-472 YKTPVTSSDSIYVE
+472 YKTPLKASTSDSPMDGTVLQGTVQQGDSTYME
-486 RSANLERSFN
+486 RSANLRRSYN

-505 RMMGDWVLKLNVG
+505 RMLGDWVLKLNVG
-518 KSFRMPI
+518 NSFRMPI

-538 FRYEKGNASL
+538 FRYEKGNTSL

-560 VFEHGAWSMQLTPYL
+560 VCEKGVLSMQLTPYL

-604 MRWGFEASAS
+604 LRWGFEASVS
-614 WRILPCLQLDAEGEY
+614 WKILPYLKLDADGEY
-629 LYARQMSGE
+629 LYARQLSGE
-638 KKGYTLPFSTPW
+638 KKGYGLPFSTPW
-650 SGRAE
+650 SARAE

-660 PSRGGSRSGDSSST
+660 P
-674 GAYSGGSS
+674 AQN
-682 SASSG
+682 SAKSG
-687 FIALEWQVVG
+687 FVALEWQVVG
-697 SQNRIVPPEEKT
+697 TQDIIVPPEEKT
-709 KGHQLLNLSL
+709 KGHQLLNASI
-719 GKKFKLFH
+719 GKKFKLGENL
-727 TSQLELTLRAE
+727 LEITLRGE
-738 NLLGQRYYDHT
+738 NLLGKRYYDHT
-749 SYYRLIGV
+749 SYYRLMGV

-767 ISWTF
+767 VSWNF

>member
-1 MMRNKKLALVL
+1 MMKNKKLVYIV
-12 LPLLIH
+12 LPLFINLFH
-18 TCHVLAST
+18 
-26 SPALSSAIDS
+26 ALTAS
-36 AKIESRADSIKRMMR
+36 AKTMSLPKDSVRISAQADSVKRMMR

-64 SNKDLQMKNA
+64 SNKEIQMKSA
-74 LNVVRANKQF
+74 LNVVRANQKF

-132 KHESQQWGDDHG
+132 KHEGQQWGDDHG
-144 LEVDQYAID
+144 LEIDQYAID
-153 QAEVV
+153 QAEVI
-158 KGPAALT
+158 KGPASLT
-165 YGSDAIGGVINLRSN
+165 YGSDAIGGVINLKSN
-180 VIPTCRFGGGV
+180 TMPLKKFAGQV
-191 NLFARSN
+191 NLFGRTN
-198 NESIGSSLRLMGR
+198 NESIGSSVRLTGR

-223 VDYADYQVPADSIE
+223 MDYADYKVPADSIE

-246 DRRLRNTAGK
+246 DQRLRNTAGR
-256 EMDGSLTLGYAGDGW
+256 EMDGNLMLGYAGDRW
-271 NSSFRLADVYT
+271 NTSFRIADVNA

-303 HSRRDID
+303 SSRRDID
-310 LPYHTVNHFMVANHT
+310 LPYHTVNHFWVSNHT
-325 DHSWASGTVEGNFAY
+325 DWNWADGMLESNFAY

-358 IPSGT
+358 IPTNT

-369 KQTFSAQVKAMQQV
+369 KQTFSANVKAMQQM
-383 GERNDNPSSG
+383 GKHD
-393 NGNPSSGNGN
+393 
-403 EGVHQLQAGLNVEYQ
+403 LQAGGNVEYQ
-418 RNRRGGW
+418 RNRQGGW

-437 GAFAMDKWNLSDK
+437 GVFAMDKWNLSDK
-450 LSLTAGV
+450 LSLTAGA
-457 RFDHGKVRIHSYHDW
+457 RFDRGSVRIHSYHDW
-472 YKTPVTSSDSIYVE
+472 YKTPLKASTSDSPMDGTVLQGTVQQGDSTYME
-486 RSANLERSFN
+486 RSANLRRSYN

-505 RMMGDWVLKLNVG
+505 RMLGDWVLKLNVG

-525 AKELGMDGVNYNI
+525 AKELGMDGVNYNL
-538 FRYEKGNASL
+538 FRYEKGNTSL

-560 VFEHGAWSMQLTPYL
+560 VCEKGVLSMQLTPYL

-604 MRWGFEASAS
+604 LRWGFEASVS
-614 WRILPCLQLDAEGEY
+614 WKILPYLKLNADGEY
-629 LYARQMSGE
+629 LYARQLSGE
-638 KKGYTLPFSTPW
+638 KKGYGLPFSTPW
-650 SGRAE
+650 SARAE

-660 PSRGGSRSGDSSST
+660 PAQNT
-674 GAYSGGSS
+674 AK
-682 SASSG
+682 SG
-687 FIALEWQVVG
+687 FVALEWQVVG
-697 SQNRIVPPEEKT
+697 TQDIIVPPEEKT
-709 KGHQLLNLSL
+709 KGHQLLNASI
-719 GKKFKLFH
+719 GKKFKLGEN
-727 TSQLELTLRAE
+727 QLEITLRGE
-738 NLLGQRYYDHT
+738 NLLGKRYYDHT
-749 SYYRLIGV
+749 SYYRLMGV

-767 ISWTF
+767 VSWNF

>member
-1 MMRNKKLALVL
+1 MMKNKKLVYIV
-12 LPLLIH
+12 LPLFINLFH
-18 TCHVLAST
+18 
-26 SPALSSAIDS
+26 ALTAS
-36 AKIESRADSIKRMMR
+36 AKAMSLPKDSVRISAQADSVKRMMR

-64 SNKDLQMKNA
+64 SNKEIQMKSA
-74 LNVVRANKQF
+74 LNVVRANQKF

-132 KHESQQWGDDHG
+132 KHEGQQWGDDHG
-144 LEVDQYAID
+144 LEIDQYAID
-153 QAEVV
+153 QAEVI
-158 KGPAALT
+158 KGPASLT
-165 YGSDAIGGVINLRSN
+165 YGSDAIGGVINLKSN
-180 VIPTCRFGGGV
+180 TMPLKKFAGQV
-191 NLFARSN
+191 NLFGRTN
-198 NESIGSSLRLMGR
+198 NESIGSSVRLTGR

-223 VDYADYQVPADSIE
+223 MDYADYKVPADSIE

-246 DRRLRNTAGK
+246 DQRLRNTAGR
-256 EMDGSLTLGYAGDGW
+256 EMDGNLMLGYAGDRW
-271 NSSFRLADVYT
+271 NTSFRIADVNA

-290 HGLEVRLSDIDYD
+290 HGLEVRLSDINYD
-303 HSRRDID
+303 SSRRDID
-310 LPYHTVNHFMVANHT
+310 LPYHTVNHFWVSNHT
-325 DHSWASGTVEGNFAY
+325 DWNWADGMLESNFAY

-358 IPSGT
+358 IPTNT

-369 KQTFSAQVKAMQQV
+369 KQTFSANVKAMQQM
-383 GERNDNPSSG
+383 GKHD
-393 NGNPSSGNGN
+393 
-403 EGVHQLQAGLNVEYQ
+403 LQAGGNVEYQ
-418 RNRRGGW
+418 RNRHGGW

-437 GAFAMDKWNLSDK
+437 GVFAMDKWNLSDK
-450 LSLTAGV
+450 LSLTAGA
-457 RFDHGKVRIHSYHDW
+457 RFDRGSVRIHSYHDW
-472 YKTPVTSSDSIYVE
+472 YKTPLKASTSYSPMDGTVLQGTLQQGDSTYME
-486 RSANLERSFN
+486 RSANLRRSYN

-505 RMMGDWVLKLNVG
+505 RMLGDWVLKLNVG

-538 FRYEKGNASL
+538 FRYEKGNTSL

-560 VFEHGAWSMQLTPYL
+560 VCEKGVLSMQLTPYL

-604 MRWGFEASAS
+604 LRWGFEASVS
-614 WRILPCLQLDAEGEY
+614 WKILPYLKLDADGEY
-629 LYARQMSGE
+629 LYARQLSGE
-638 KKGYTLPFSTPW
+638 KKGYGLPFSTPW
-650 SGRAE
+650 SARAE

-660 PSRGGSRSGDSSST
+660 P
-674 GAYSGGSS
+674 AQNP
-682 SASSG
+682 AKSG
-687 FIALEWQVVG
+687 FVALEWQVVG
-697 SQNRIVPPEEKT
+697 TQDIIVPPEEKT
-709 KGHQLLNLSL
+709 KGHQLLNASI
-719 GKKFKLFH
+719 GKKFKLGEN
-727 TSQLELTLRAE
+727 QLEITLRGE
-738 NLLGQRYYDHT
+738 NLLDKRYYDHT
-749 SYYRLIGV
+749 SYYRLMGV

-767 ISWTF
+767 VSWNF

>member
-1 MMRNKKLALVL
+1 MMKNKKLVYIV
-12 LPLLIH
+12 LPLFINLFH
-18 TCHVLAST
+18 
-26 SPALSSAIDS
+26 ALTAS
-36 AKIESRADSIKRMMR
+36 AKAMSLPKDSVRISAQADSVKRMMR

-64 SNKDLQMKNA
+64 SNKEIQMKSA
-74 LNVVRANKQF
+74 LNVVRANQKF

-132 KHESQQWGDDHG
+132 KHEGQQWGDDHG
-144 LEVDQYAID
+144 LEIDQYAID
-153 QAEVV
+153 QAEVI
-158 KGPAALT
+158 KGPASLT
-165 YGSDAIGGVINLRSN
+165 YGSDAIGGVINLKSN
-180 VIPTCRFGGGV
+180 KMPLKKFAGQV
-191 NLFARSN
+191 NLFGRTN
-198 NESIGSSLRLMGR
+198 NESIGSSVRLTGR

-223 VDYADYQVPADSIE
+223 MDYADYKVPADSIE

-246 DRRLRNTAGK
+246 DQRLRNTAGR
-256 EMDGSLTLGYAGDGW
+256 EMDGNLMLGYAGDRW
-271 NSSFRLADVYT
+271 NTSFRIADVNA

-303 HSRRDID
+303 SSRRDID
-310 LPYHTVNHFMVANHT
+310 LPYHTVNHFWVSNHT
-325 DHSWASGTVEGNFAY
+325 DWNWADGMLESNFAY

-358 IPSGT
+358 IPTNT

-369 KQTFSAQVKAMQQV
+369 KQTFSANVKAMQQM
-383 GERNDNPSSG
+383 GKHD
-393 NGNPSSGNGN
+393 
-403 EGVHQLQAGLNVEYQ
+403 LQAGGNVEYQ
-418 RNRRGGW
+418 RNRQGGW

-437 GAFAMDKWNLSDK
+437 GVFAMDKWNLSDK
-450 LSLTAGV
+450 LSLTAGA
-457 RFDHGKVRIHSYHDW
+457 RFDRGSVRIHSYHDW
-472 YKTPVTSSDSIYVE
+472 YKTPLKASTSDSPMDGTVLQGTVQQGDSTYME
-486 RSANLERSFN
+486 RSANLRRSYN

-505 RMMGDWVLKLNVG
+505 RMLGDWVLKLNVG
-518 KSFRMPI
+518 NSFRMPI

-538 FRYEKGNASL
+538 FRYEKGNTSL

-560 VFEHGAWSMQLTPYL
+560 VCEKGVLSMQLTPYL

-604 MRWGFEASAS
+604 LRWGFEASVS
-614 WRILPCLQLDAEGEY
+614 WKILPYLKLDADGEY
-629 LYARQMSGE
+629 LYARQLSGE
-638 KKGYTLPFSTPW
+638 KKGYGLPFSTPW
-650 SGRAE
+650 SARAE

-660 PSRGGSRSGDSSST
+660 P
-674 GAYSGGSS
+674 AQN
-682 SASSG
+682 SAKSG
-687 FIALEWQVVG
+687 FVALEWQVVG
-697 SQNRIVPPEEKT
+697 TQDIIVPPEEKT
-709 KGHQLLNLSL
+709 KGHQLLNASI
-719 GKKFKLFH
+719 GKKFKLGEN
-727 TSQLELTLRAE
+727 QLEITLRGE
-738 NLLGQRYYDHT
+738 NLLGKRYYDHT
-749 SYYRLIGV
+749 SYYRLMGV

-767 ISWTF
+767 VSWNF